1 MIHNKKQLPDIQKK
15 AGKALGAF
23 LVVMALLTV
32 LSRAAANI
40 ITPRVT
46 CTAPQKTALK
56 YKVTATGTVKEKQ
69 QQAVN
74 TVPGI
79 RVKKVLVSEGDHVL
93 SLIHICSFHLSGIPG
108 PLSATKNFH
117 FVPSFSYPS
126 KIVPPCGV

>member
-79 RVKKVLVSEGDHVL
+79 RVKKVLVSEGDHVSEQDVL
-93 SLIHICSFHLSGIPG
+93 FEVDMEDLEEKIHMDI
-108 PLSATKNFH
+108 T
-117 FVPSFSYPS
+117 YED
-126 KIVPPCGV
+126 